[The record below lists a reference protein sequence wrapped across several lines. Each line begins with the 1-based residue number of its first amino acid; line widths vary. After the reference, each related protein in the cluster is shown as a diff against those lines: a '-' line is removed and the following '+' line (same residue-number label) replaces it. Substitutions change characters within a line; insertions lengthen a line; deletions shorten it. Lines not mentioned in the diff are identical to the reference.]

1 MAESVKAYASF
12 KHSPVE
18 VTGAGSNP
26 VPGVIF
32 PISFHCNISCSVL
45 VCSFDCTRVFT
56 RASIILELCPCI
68 VNNVFRMFL
77 NVNCGENKDTT
88 VSIFI
93 TFSQRKPI
101 SIDIHL

>member
-68 VNNVFRMFL
+68 VNTVFRMFL
-77 NVNCGENKDTT
+77 NVICGENKDTT

-93 TFSQRKPI
+93 TFLSVSQFRLI
-101 SIDIHL
+101 IHL